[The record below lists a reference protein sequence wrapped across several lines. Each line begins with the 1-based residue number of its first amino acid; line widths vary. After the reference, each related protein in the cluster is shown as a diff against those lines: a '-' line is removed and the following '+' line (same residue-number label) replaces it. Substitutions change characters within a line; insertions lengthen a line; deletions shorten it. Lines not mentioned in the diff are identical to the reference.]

1 MAGDPATSLLFKV
14 LINKILLRF
23 TVGTIRAWNYHGL
36 TDLSLNE
43 PQGFGSIEAYKAL
56 TALYKGRA
64 FILPIFG

>member
-1 MAGDPATSLLFKV
+1 M
-14 LINKILLRF
+14 
-23 TVGTIRAWNYHGL
+23 NYHGV

>member
-14 LINKILLRF
+14 LINKILHRF
-23 TVGTIRAWNYHGL
+23 TAWNYHSL
-36 TDLSLNE
+36 NDLSRNE